1 MVEPRGASD
10 ETGPGGAD
18 GADKGETPRRSA
30 AVRGLPPAPSGS
42 WSLPS
47 RIVIAATIGVLTIG
61 VTLHLLLVFLF
72 VAPLNAISR
81 EYNGLIKG
89 YVYPEFD
96 QNWQLFAP
104 NPLQSN
110 IAVHARAE
118 VAFPDGSRRTTGWL
132 ALTAQDIREI
142 RHNPVPSHA
151 HQNLLRQAWD
161 FYNRTHDAKGRAD
174 GLRGELAE
182 AFVRRIAAHRL
193 GPRIDGGQVVKVQ
206 IYALITPIIPPKWS
220 SDRGSTQKTYQVLP
234 WWPVSKK
241 EFP

>member
-1 MVEPRGASD
+1 MVEPRGSSD
-10 ETGPGGAD
+10 ETGTD
-18 GADKGETPRRSA
+18 GTGEGETPGRSA

-47 RIVIAATIGVLTIG
+47 RIVIMAAVVVLTIG

-72 VAPLNAISR
+72 VAPPNAISKKYDR
-81 EYNGLIKG
+81 LVKG

-104 NPLQSN
+104 NPLQDN

-118 VAFPDGSRRTTGWL
+118 VAFPDGSRRTTNWL

-142 RHNPVPSHA
+142 RRNPVPSHA

-161 FYNRTHDAKGRAD
+161 FYNRTHDAKGRAI
-174 GLRGELAE
+174 GLRGELSE

-193 GPRIDGGQVVKVQ
+193 GYRIDGGQVVKVQ
-206 IYALITPIIPPKWS
+206 IYAMNTPIIPPKWS
-220 SDRGSTQKTYQVLP
+220 GDSGSTKKTYQVLP

>member
-1 MVEPRGASD
+1 MEPHEASG
-10 ETGPGGAD
+10 ESGSD
-18 GADKGETPRRSA
+18 GAGDGQAPGKPATVSA
-30 AVRGLPPAPSGS
+30 LPPAPNGS
-42 WSLPS
+42 WPLSS
-47 RIVIAATIGVLTIG
+47 RIVIVATIGVLTIG

-72 VAPLNAISR
+72 VAPSNAISK
-81 EYNGLIKG
+81 EYNGVIKG

-132 ALTAQDIREI
+132 AMTEQDLREI

-161 FYNRTHDAKGRAD
+161 FYNRSHDVKGRAM

-182 AFVRRIAAHRL
+182 AFVNRIAAHRL
-193 GPRIDGGQVVKVQ
+193 GPRIDGGQVVRVQ
-206 IYALITPIIPPKWS
+206 MYASYTPIIPPKWS
-220 SDRGSTQKTYQVLP
+220 NDRGSTKKTYQVLP
-234 WWPVSKK
+234 WWPVSEK

>member
-1 MVEPRGASD
+1 MVEPRGSSD
-10 ETGPGGAD
+10 ETGKD
-18 GADKGETPRRSA
+18 GADEGGKPGRPTA
-30 AVRGLPPAPSGS
+30 ARGLPPAPNGS
-42 WSLPS
+42 WPLLS
-47 RIVIAATIGVLTIG
+47 RIVIMTAIGVLTIG

-72 VAPLNAISR
+72 VAPLNAVSK
-81 EYNGLIKG
+81 EYNTLIKG

-118 VAFPDGSRRTTGWL
+118 VAFPDGSRRTTNWL
-132 ALTAQDIREI
+132 AMTAQDIREI

-161 FYNRTHDAKGRAD
+161 FYNRTHDTKGRAM
-174 GLRGELAE
+174 GMRGELSE

-206 IYALITPIIPPKWS
+206 IYASITPIIPPKWS
-220 SDRGSTQKTYQVLP
+220 DDGGSTEKTYEVLP

-241 EFP
+241 EFS

>member
-1 MVEPRGASD
+1 MEPHEASD
-10 ETGPGGAD
+10 ATGSD
-18 GADKGETPRRSA
+18 GAGDGQAPGKPA
-30 AVRGLPPAPSGS
+30 AVRALPPAPNGS
-42 WSLPS
+42 WPLPS
-47 RIVIAATIGVLTIG
+47 RIVIVATIGVLTIG

-72 VAPLNAISR
+72 VAPLNAISK

-110 IAVHARAE
+110 IDVHARAE

-132 ALTAQDIREI
+132 SLTEQDLREI

-161 FYNRTHDAKGRAD
+161 FYSRTHDVKGRAI
-174 GLRGELAE
+174 GARGELSE
-182 AFVRRIAAHRL
+182 DFVRRIAAHRL

-206 IYALITPIIPPKWS
+206 IYALYTPIIPPKWS
-220 SDRGSTQKTYQVLP
+220 SDRGSTEKTSQVLP

>member
-1 MVEPRGASD
+1 MEPQEASGGSGSD
-10 ETGPGGAD
+10 GAD
-18 GADKGETPRRSA
+18 GGQAPGKPA
-30 AVRGLPPAPSGS
+30 AVPTLPPAPNGS
-42 WSLPS
+42 WPLPS

-72 VAPLNAISR
+72 VAPPNAISK
-81 EYNGLIKG
+81 EYNGLIRG
-89 YVYPEFD
+89 YVDPEFD
-96 QNWQLFAP
+96 QNWRLFAP

-132 ALTAQDIREI
+132 ALTAQDLREI

-161 FYNRTHDAKGRAD
+161 FYNRTHDVKGRAM

-182 AFVRRIAAHRL
+182 AYVRRIAAHRL
-193 GPRIDGGQVVKVQ
+193 GPVIDGGQVVKVQ
-206 IYALITPIIPPKWS
+206 IYASYTPIIPPRWS
-220 SDRGSTQKTYQVLP
+220 SDRGSTKKTYQVLP
-234 WWPVSKK
+234 WWPVSEK